1 MFTIAFS
8 PSSVGYGFVVGRIV
22 LRWRLWIT
30 EWWIRSLFGWVDW
43 VLQGALEG
51 LSQLAWEH
59 LRPKIDGDEDRKRY
73 TEDP

>member
-1 MFTIAFS
+1 VEALDHGVVDQES
-8 PSSVGYGFVVGRIV
+8 LWVGRLGSCKV
-22 LRWRLWIT
+22 HLR
-30 EWWIRSLFGWVDW
+30 V
-43 VLQGALEG
+43 